1 VNEETVTD
9 EALRDRTIP
18 QLVRQALDEA
28 RLLARAE
35 VLHAK
40 QELREEVLAAKKAGI
55 LLVVALVSALCGLSV
70 VLVALALALPIP
82 DALGALVVGGVLLCV
97 AAVTGFLAQRALPR
111 KPLPRTTERLKLD
124 WLLAKER
131 LA

>member
-55 LLVVALVSALCGLSV
+55 LLGVALVSALCGLSV